1 MKYVLTYVLENK
13 FSVGYFLDNHGMTEN
28 IEKAMQF
35 NSEDAAIEKKR
46 QLDKIGLE
54 GVITIV
60 PILENEDYSEE
71 RFKKNLES
79 NHEAK
84 RYLKPKDY
92 KRIVEYKYEHVK
104 IEIIDIVPEVNDFFL
119 VAKYQ
124 EGKNKGKIASF
135 HTDSVI
141 W

>member
-1 MKYVLTYVLENK
+1 MKYVLSYVLENK

-35 NSEDAAIEKKR
+35 NSEEEAIEKKR
-46 QLDKIGLE
+46 QLDKTGLE
-54 GVITIV
+54 GVIKIV

-71 RFKKNLES
+71 RFIKNLER
-79 NHEAK
+79 NKKAK
-84 RYLKPKDY
+84 KYIKSTDY

-104 IEIIDIVPEVNDFFL
+104 IEIIDIVPEVSNFFL

-124 EGKNKGKIASF
+124 EGEKKGKTASF
-135 HTDSVI
+135 HTNSII

>member
-28 IEKAMQF
+28 IGKAMQF
-35 NSEDAAIEKKR
+35 NSEEAAIEKKS

-54 GVITIV
+54 GIIKIV
-60 PILENEDYSEE
+60 PILENGDYTKE
-71 RFKKNLES
+71 RFVKNLER
-79 NHEAK
+79 NKEAK
-84 RYLKPKDY
+84 IYLKPNDY

-104 IEIIDIVPEVNDFFL
+104 IEIIDIVPEVSNFFL

-135 HTDSVI
+135 HINSII